1 MWTLIVLLVGIGG
14 NIAPWVYILG
24 GNKYPDYKQEEMWM
38 LMGENVT
45 GRKYDAT
52 PAHPVD
58 NLKFLILYHN
68 LFYMAGPL

>member
-1 MWTLIVLLVGIGG
+1 MWTLIALLVGIGG

-52 PAHPVD
+52 PNVTVATEFWT
-58 NLKFLILYHN
+58 K
-68 LFYMAGPL
+68 MK

>member
-52 PAHPVD
+52 PVKLWKIINHCKKD
-58 NLKFLILYHN
+58 GLISS
-68 LFYMAGPL
+68 A

>member
-52 PAHPVD
+52 PFKISLLA
-58 NLKFLILYHN
+58 F
-68 LFYMAGPL
+68 

>member
-52 PAHPVD
+52 PFGMTLD
-58 NLKFLILYHN
+58 NLYENNVAENLNHN
-68 LFYMAGPL
+68 